1 MEKFDVRKAVSL
13 ESQYDDALKT
23 RPISAWLGTFVFLFS
38 IAFALYH
45 YITSGIGVP
54 VDYWHMG
61 AHMSGVLV
69 LIFISFPALK
79 SMRSATKAA
88 NSWWHFGGVPV
99 YDWLL
104 IIAGVAASLYVGFSW
119 YGFEFNIFGYVLSV
133 PEQVLRMGVPL
144 PIDVVFG
151 TILIIVL
158 LEAVRRTIGIIV
170 PII

>member
-88 NSWWHFGGVPV
+88 NSGGI
-99 YDWLL
+99 L
-104 IIAGVAASLYVGFSW
+104 VACQFMTGF
-119 YGFEFNIFGYVLSV
+119 
-133 PEQVLRMGVPL
+133 
-144 PIDVVFG
+144 
-151 TILIIVL
+151 
-158 LEAVRRTIGIIV
+158 
-170 PII
+170 

>member
-45 YITSGIGVP
+45 YVTSGIGVP

-69 LIFISFPALK
+69 LIFIFFPGLK
-79 SMRSATKAA
+79 KYEVSDQSCKFMVAFRWRA
-88 NSWWHFGGVPV
+88 N
-99 YDWLL
+99 L
-104 IIAGVAASLYVGFSW
+104 
-119 YGFEFNIFGYVLSV
+119 
-133 PEQVLRMGVPL
+133 
-144 PIDVVFG
+144 
-151 TILIIVL
+151 
-158 LEAVRRTIGIIV
+158 
-170 PII
+170 